1 MGLTARRLCFA
12 AALASSCATGALA
25 AGEDLVAAAKKEG
38 ALSIYAATD
47 LSQAQ
52 PLLDAFTAKYPGIR
66 IDYNDVGTNGVYNRV
81 ISEAAAKQVGGDFIW
96 TSGVDQA
103 VKLGTDGYLAQYES
117 LESKALPSWAVFDKT
132 VYATTLEPIGL
143 IYNKTVLSDDQVPKA
158 RADLA
163 ALFGKKELAGKI
175 GTFDPE
181 KSGVGFMIQTND
193 SKQRDDYWKLV
204 EAFGAAKG
212 KTYAATG
219 AMRETVVSGENAI
232 AFNLIGS
239 YALDWVKT
247 SPNLGVA
254 FTKDYTAAFSR
265 AAGIVKDGPH
275 PNAAKLFLDFML
287 SKDGQNAIASKGMPS
302 LRDDVDGGL
311 NIKTLNELVGGNLQP
326 IALDA
331 SRLEFMDPTKR
342 LEFLKKWHGAI
353 KG

>member
-1 MGLTARRLCFA
+1 MTLTLKIA
-12 AALASSCATGALA
+12 AIAATATFSATSLA
-25 AGEDLVAAAKKEG
+25 VAASEERVATANREG
-38 ALSIYAATD
+38 AIAIYAATD

-52 PLLDAFTAKYPGIR
+52 ALLDAFTAKYPGIK

-81 ISEAAAKQVGGDFIW
+81 ISEAAAKQVGGDLIW

-103 VKLGTDGYLAQYES
+103 VKLGADGYLTQYES
-117 LESKALPSWAVFDKT
+117 PEAASLPSWAVYDKT
-132 VYATTLEPIGL
+132 VYATTLEPIGI
-143 IYNKTVLSDDQVPKA
+143 IYNKTFLPDDQVPQT
-158 RADLA
+158 RAELA
-163 ALFGKKELAGKI
+163 ALFAKPEFSGKI

-193 SKQRDDYWKLV
+193 SKQRDDYWALA

-247 SPNLGVA
+247 TPNLGVA

-265 AAGIVKDGPH
+265 TAAIVKDGPH

-287 SKDGQNAIASKGMPS
+287 SKEGQDAIASKGMPS
-302 LRDDVDGGL
+302 LREDVDAGL
-311 NIKTLNELVGGNLQP
+311 NIKTLNELVGGNLKP
-326 IALDA
+326 MALDA
-331 SRLEFMDPTKR
+331 SRLEFMEPAKR
-342 LEFLKKWHGAI
+342 LEFLKQWHAAV